1 MVLIQPFP
9 QPGRL
14 VRLAY
19 RELDLAASRQ
29 QDHLLP
35 LRDLASVPRPWYPA
49 TCRTPQLR
57 KEVWSWLEAVVTW
70 LNHEYVW
77 DVGDVIPP
85 CWPQHPHLVHEI
97 AVLADQRRRAG
108 QALTSEPLEEWHRY
122 SLPSFTE
129 RMRTRLRKR
138 PQRNRNSGRPKV
150 RQWDP
155 GWPAWQQDTIGSVI
169 LRCSSRRTKWMVI
182 MPPEVITARASAVCV
197 AGISLVASGIAAQ
210 LPIVC
215 QSTLAG

>member
-1 MVLIQPFP
+1 VTGSVEPGPNSMVLIEPFP

-14 VRLAY
+14 VQLAY
-19 RELDLAASRQ
+19 RELDLATRRQ

-35 LRDLASVPRPWYPA
+35 LRDQGNVPRPWDPA

-77 DVGDVIPP
+77 DVADVIPP

-108 QALTSEPLEEWHRY
+108 QALTSDPLEDWQRD

-129 RMRTRLRKR
+129 RMRTRLRNHC
-138 PQRNRNSGRPKV
+138 QEDHQS
-150 RQWDP
+150 
-155 GWPAWQQDTIGSVI
+155 WPAKGRYTRHIAEAS
-169 LRCSSRRTKWMVI
+169 CRRRGDACDAD
-182 MPPEVITARASAVCV
+182 ARALKSIHDQTPLPRL
-197 AGISLVASGIAAQ
+197 GLGDLDTGEINQ
-210 LPIVC
+210 L
-215 QSTLAG
+215 

>member
-1 MVLIQPFP
+1 VTGAVESDPNSSVLIQPFP

-14 VRLAY
+14 MQLAY
-19 RELDLAASRQ
+19 RELDLATSRQ

-35 LRDLASVPRPWYPA
+35 LRDQVNMPRPWDPA

-77 DVGDVIPP
+77 DVADVIRP

-108 QALTSEPLEEWHRY
+108 LSLTSDALEEWHRY

-129 RMRTRLRKR
+129 RMKARLRNHC
-138 PQRNRNSGRPKV
+138 QEDHQS
-150 RQWDP
+150 
-155 GWPAWQQDTIGSVI
+155 WPAKGRHTRHTAEAALHRRLSSYAADSDAVKSLHRQTQSPRLGLVDLDTGEINDF
-169 LRCSSRRTKWMVI
+169 C
-182 MPPEVITARASAVCV
+182 
-197 AGISLVASGIAAQ
+197 
-210 LPIVC
+210 
-215 QSTLAG
+215 

>member
-1 MVLIQPFP
+1 VTGPVEPGPNSMVLVQPFP

-14 VRLAY
+14 VQLAY

-35 LRDLASVPRPWYPA
+35 LRDQGNVPRPWDLGS
-49 TCRTPQLR
+49 CETPQLR

-77 DVGDVIPP
+77 DVTDVIPP

-108 QALTSEPLEEWHRY
+108 QALTSEALEDWHRY

-129 RMRTRLRKR
+129 RMKMRLRNHC
-138 PQRNRNSGRPKV
+138 QEEHQS
-150 RQWDP
+150 
-155 GWPAWQQDTIGSVI
+155 WPAKGRHTRHIAEASRHRRMRAYAADLGALKPSHRHTQSPRLGLVDLDTGEIKDI
-169 LRCSSRRTKWMVI
+169 
-182 MPPEVITARASAVCV
+182 
-197 AGISLVASGIAAQ
+197 
-210 LPIVC
+210 
-215 QSTLAG
+215 